1 MRGNRKPARRG
12 FTLVDLVCVGSCV
25 AALFALTAPAIQKS
39 RSDARSQQCRN
50 NLKQL
55 ALALH
60 NYHDVYKGF
69 PPGWVSH
76 HRLPG
81 KCYGYGWPARLLPFV
96 EQVRVFNRMD
106 FNKPMRK
113 ADKLLQTKIPTFRCP
128 VDPTPDIN
136 PLRGDYGTS
145 NYSGNYGFAVPAKD
159 AGGTEAVLLSQ
170 WLPSERAL
178 NWPGTMAAPKSTNGT
193 FYINSKVGIR
203 DIVDGTSNTL
213 LVSERSAKSG
223 AGIWP
228 GVRRNEFA
236 NDQVTDCSPG
246 NEINSGTTSFSSY
259 HGGGVFIVLCDGSA
273 RFLSEKIE
281 SKAETPAKNGFRV
294 IGVFQKLSARND
306 GQPIGE
312 F

>member
-1 MRGNRKPARRG
+1 MRRIHSDRRRG
-12 FTLVDLVCVGSCV
+12 FALVDLVFIGGCIAV
-25 AALFALTAPAIQKS
+25 LFALAAPAVVKS

-50 NLKQL
+50 NLKL
-55 ALALH
+55 IGVALH
-60 NYHDVYKGF
+60 NYHDIYRTF
-69 PPGWVSH
+69 PPGWMAH

-81 KCYGYGWPARLLPFV
+81 KSYGRGWMGGLLPFV
-96 EQVRVFNRMD
+96 EQKDLFDKMG
-106 FNKPMRK
+106 FTKPLPE
-113 ADKLLQTKIPTFRCP
+113 ANKLLQTKVPTFRCP
-128 VDPTPDIN
+128 VDPTPDVN

-145 NYSGNYGFAVPAKD
+145 NYSGNYGFAIPARD
-159 AGGTEAVLLSQ
+159 AGGTTAVLLKH
-170 WLPSERAL
+170 WLPSDRTL
-178 NWPGTMAAPKSTNGT
+178 NWPGTMAAPKSTNGI

-213 LVSERSAKSG
+213 LVSERSAKGG
-223 AGIWP
+223 AGIWA

-236 NDQVTDCSPG
+236 NDQLTDCSPG
-246 NEINSGTTSFSSY
+246 NEINSGAASFSSY
-259 HGGGVFIVLCDGSA
+259 HGGGAFILLCDGST

-281 SKAETPAKNGFRV
+281 SKAGTATKDGFTG